1 MKEQEKLSY
10 EQKVEKINEIIKK
23 LQDHSME
30 LPLDEIASLYEKANR
45 LIQEC
50 ETYLEEVED
59 RIKNVPS
66 TKTEAIQNDDEL
78 PF

>member
-10 EQKVEKINEIIKK
+10 EQKIEKINEIVKK

-30 LPLDEIASLYEKANR
+30 LPLDEVASLYEEANR

-50 ETYLEEVED
+50 EAYLEEVED

-66 TKTEAIQNDDEL
+66 TKTEATENDEL